1 MGVHGGNGRGLVRQ
15 REQPSP
21 LSLLDA
27 LARGIVPAVAAA
39 IAGRWVSQQ
48 LAFDSVGMAVLTA
61 AITGAVVVIVF
72 VGLARLFRFAEANP
86 KEWRRKLPT
95 RCEPQRGAGPR

>member
-1 MGVHGGNGRGLVRQ
+1 M
-15 REQPSP
+15 
-21 LSLLDA
+21 
-27 LARGIVPAVAAA
+27 AAA

-86 KEWRRKLPT
+86 KEWRRKAPD
-95 RCEPQRGAGPR
+95 PV